1 MSNGYPPYEGQQP
14 DPNVTPW
21 SGPPAP
27 QQGGGYPP
35 YEQPPAAPQYGAPA
49 PQYGAPAPP
58 YGPSAP
64 QYGVPVPPPK
74 KSNKGLII
82 GLVAGAVVLVL
93 AICGAGIGLV
103 IAYGDDEE
111 PGTTVASGSPAPG
124 TDASPDAAA
133 SPTPAESGPPADN
146 NSMTAR
152 YSSDL
157 SNVCEGSQILN
168 AAPYSGPSGA
178 KAYTFSNNPDRPT
191 FWSSKYVASSKPYYA
206 KSDEYEK
213 VSVVGCLKFEE
224 GSQGTPRK
232 CQYKDSAQKQV
243 TVDYIS
249 SRYTLTFYA
258 AKTAEKIGDGGTVT
272 APASRC
278 PSVIS
283 YDKSTMKAY
292 AAPDSGTI
300 EAALDKFLS

>member
-1 MSNGYPPYEGQQP
+1 MSSNYPPYEGQQP

-27 QQGGGYPP
+27 QQGGYPS
-35 YEQPPAAPQYGAPA
+35 YEQPPAPQYGAPA
-49 PQYGAPAPP
+49 PQYGAPMPP
-58 YGPSAP
+58 P

-82 GLVAGAVVLVL
+82 GLVAGAVVLIL
-93 AICGAGIGLV
+93 AVCGAGIGLLV
-103 IAYGDDEE
+103 AYGGDDE
-111 PGTTVASGSPAPG
+111 PSTVAS
-124 TDASPDAAA
+124 A
-133 SPTPAESGPPADN
+133 SPTPGTDGGSSPDPAATPTPGQSAPPNDN

-152 YSSDL
+152 FSSDL

-168 AAPYSGPSGA
+168 AAPYNGPSGA

-191 FWSSKYVASSKPYYA
+191 FWSSKFVGSTKPYYA
-206 KSDEYEK
+206 KSSEYES

-224 GSQGTPRK
+224 GSQGTPKK
-232 CQYKDSAQKQV
+232 CQYKDSSEKQV
-243 TVDYIS
+243 TVDYVS

-272 APASRC
+272 APAARC

-283 YDKSTMKAY
+283 YDKSTMRAY

>member
-1 MSNGYPPYEGQQP
+1 M
-14 DPNVTPW
+14 
-21 SGPPAP
+21 
-27 QQGGGYPP
+27 
-35 YEQPPAAPQYGAPA
+35 
-49 PQYGAPAPP
+49 PP
-58 YGPSAP
+58 YGA
-64 QYGVPVPPPK
+64 PVPPPK

-93 AICGAGIGLV
+93 AICGAGVGLV
-103 IAYGDDEE
+103 LAFDDDE
-111 PGTTVASGSPAPG
+111 PGATASAGPNPTPG
-124 TDASPDAAA
+124 TDTGSTPDAAA
-133 SPTPAESGPPADN
+133 SPTPAQSDQPNDN

-152 YSSDL
+152 FSSDL

-168 AAPYSGPSGA
+168 AAPYSGPAGA

-191 FWSSKYVASSKPYYA
+191 FWSSKFVGSSKPYYA

-224 GSQGTPRK
+224 GSQGTPKK

-243 TVDYIS
+243 TVDYVS

-272 APASRC
+272 GPANRC
-278 PSVIS
+278 PSIIS